1 MYESHFR
8 ISGPPFQ
15 LSPDPCFYFDS
26 KGHHLALEELWRG
39 LDAPG
44 GFVVVSGEIGAG
56 KTTLVRRMLGD
67 AGSQHLAVG
76 QVLSTQLGGE
86 DLLQAIAIAFGVVSD
101 GVDAKQV
108 RARLEDHFIS
118 LAASGR
124 RPVLIIDEAQ
134 NLERSA
140 FDLLVELEQGDAR
153 GRADLKICLVGQP
166 ELRDLLQSP
175 ELAALRE
182 RVTIACHLGPLRLSE
197 TGEYIR
203 HRLGKVG
210 WQGLPAFESDAFDE
224 IHRWTNGIPRRINLL
239 CNRLMLSC
247 FLAREARIDA
257 AKVSRTARELRAEI
271 GDTSLP
277 EPLAVVKA
285 VPATP
290 PVLARAAG
298 VESSVPDARA
308 PVHEVDAVAKHADG
322 ERATSPPK
330 SGAAALAP
338 SPACE
343 PPLLTDVALEPGRRP
358 LLLIAGSQADH
369 LQAAALLRAIA
380 ARSDLPVC
388 LLVRAYANNAFER
401 NREMFAG
408 LDIDGRIVSLGIG
421 GGTYAGRAAELMQ
434 RFEFVADHCQPATVV
449 VFDGSDAAL
458 SCGLVASRR
467 SIPVVHVGAGLR
479 VRGQPGAADIT
490 RKLTDQLAEV
500 LYTSD
505 VGASERLVQ
514 EGLARDRVAF
524 VGNLQ
529 VDALQIALR
538 TSIAGGPRERAGL
551 PTEYLSDRNGYGVV
565 VLDAPANVNDK
576 QTMTELV
583 AILREVSRDVP
594 LVWPM
599 HTRTREQLV
608 KFKLDATMRGERI
621 ACLAEQGYVSF
632 VQLLANA
639 TCVLTDS
646 WHVQEEATA
655 LGLPCLALGVE
666 CERPIA
672 SAIGSTIAVGRNK
685 AIATRTIWDC
695 IFNGGKRGTVPEL
708 WDGQAGARIAEHLA
722 MWLRAAAPHAAADTG
737 RLSRVS

>member
-1 MYESHFR
+1 MYESHFG
-8 ISGPPFQ
+8 ISKPPFQ
-15 LSPDPCFYFDS
+15 LSPDPSFYFDS
-26 KGHHLALEELWRG
+26 KGHHLALTELRRG

-44 GFVVVSGEIGAG
+44 GFVVISGEIGAG
-56 KTTLVRRMLGD
+56 KTTLVRRL
-67 AGSQHLAVG
+67 LAEMEEQRLVVA
-76 QVLSTQLGGE
+76 QVLSTQLNGE
-86 DLLQAIAIAFGVVSD
+86 DLLQAIALAFGVPEGGPLRS
-101 GVDAKQV
+101 
-108 RARLEDHFIS
+108 RLEEHI
-118 LAASGR
+118 ATVTAGGR
-124 RPVLIIDEAQ
+124 SAVLVIDEAQ

-140 FDLLVELEQGDAR
+140 FDLVVELEQGDAQ
-153 GRADLKICLVGQP
+153 GRAHLKICLVGQP
-166 ELRDLLQSP
+166 ELRDLLQRP
-175 ELAALRE
+175 DYTAVRE
-182 RVTIACHLGPLRLSE
+182 RVAVACHLGPLRLTE

-203 HRLGKVG
+203 HRLGMVG
-210 WQGLPAFESDAFDE
+210 WQGLPSFEEGVFE
-224 IHRWTNGIPRRINLL
+224 EVHRWTNGIPRRINLL

-247 FLAREARIDA
+247 FLSAEKSIDA
-257 AKVSRTARELRAEI
+257 DKVARTARELRAEI

-277 EPLAVVKA
+277 EPPPVARSP
-285 VPATP
+285 VPATTVPAPAQAATAPAATAPAAPAATAAVARASPPPAAP
-290 PVLARAAG
+290 PVLT
-298 VESSVPDARA
+298 SVVLQGDAR
-308 PVHEVDAVAKHADG
+308 
-322 ERATSPPK
+322 
-330 SGAAALAP
+330 
-338 SPACE
+338 
-343 PPLLTDVALEPGRRP
+343 PLV
-358 LLLIAGSQADH
+358 IVAGSQADH

-380 ARSDLPVC
+380 ARADLPVC

-434 RFEFVADHCQPATVV
+434 RFEFVADQCQPAAVI

-490 RKLTDQLAEV
+490 RKLTDQLADV

-505 VGASERLVQ
+505 VEASERLVQ
-514 EGLARDRVAF
+514 EGTARDRVGF

-538 TSIAGGPRERAGL
+538 SSIAGGPRERAGL

-565 VLDAPANVNDK
+565 VLDAPANVNDR
-576 QTMTELV
+576 QTMADLL
-583 AILREVSRDVP
+583 AMLREVSRDVP

-608 KFKLDATMRGERI
+608 KFKLDATLRGERI

-639 TCVLTDS
+639 TCVLSDS

-655 LGLPCLALGVE
+655 LGLPCLALGTE
-666 CERPIA
+666 SERPIA
-672 SAIGSTIAVGRNK
+672 SAVGSTIAVGRNK

-695 IFNGGKRGTVPEL
+695 IFNGGKRGTVPDQ
-708 WDGQAGARIAEHLA
+708 WDGQTGARIAEHLA
-722 MWLRAAAPHAAADTG
+722 LWLRAAAPRAATESG
-737 RLSRVS
+737 GLSRVS

>member
-1 MYESHFR
+1 MYESHFG
-8 ISGPPFQ
+8 ISKPPFQ
-15 LSPDPCFYFDS
+15 LSPDPSFYFDS
-26 KGHHLALEELWRG
+26 KGHHLALTELRRG

-44 GFVVVSGEIGAG
+44 GFVVISGEIGAG
-56 KTTLVRRMLGD
+56 KTTLVRRL
-67 AGSQHLAVG
+67 LADMEEERLVVA
-76 QVLSTQLGGE
+76 QVLSTQLNGE
-86 DLLQAIAIAFGVVSD
+86 DLLQAIALAFGVPE
-101 GVDAKQV
+101 GEPL
-108 RARLEDHFIS
+108 RGRLDDH
-118 LAASGR
+118 LATLTAGGQSA
-124 RPVLIIDEAQ
+124 VLIIDEAQ
-134 NLERSA
+134 NLERSG
-140 FDLLVELEQGDAR
+140 FELVVDLEQGDAQ
-153 GRADLKICLVGQP
+153 GRTHLKICLVGQP
-166 ELRDLLQSP
+166 ELRDLLQRP
-175 ELAALRE
+175 EYTALRE
-182 RVTIACHLGPLRLSE
+182 RVAVACHLGPLRLTE
-197 TGEYIR
+197 TGEYVR
-203 HRLGKVG
+203 HRLGMVG
-210 WQGLPAFESDAFDE
+210 WRGLPSFEEGVFEE

-247 FLAREARIDA
+247 FLNAEKNIDA
-257 AKVSRTARELRAEI
+257 EKVARTARELRAEI

-277 EPLAVVKA
+277 EPPPVARTAAPASIAPTPVKA
-285 VPATP
+285 ATAPATTASALVASPPRLDP
-290 PVLARAAG
+290 PVLT
-298 VESSVPDARA
+298 SV
-308 PVHEVDAVAKHADG
+308 VLQG
-322 ERATSPPK
+322 EA
-330 SGAAALAP
+330 
-338 SPACE
+338 
-343 PPLLTDVALEPGRRP
+343 RP
-358 LLLIAGSQADH
+358 LVIVAGSQADH

-380 ARSDLPVC
+380 ARNDLPVC

-408 LDIDGRIVSLGIG
+408 LDVGGRIVSLGIG

-434 RFEFVADHCQPATVV
+434 RFEFVADQCQPAAVI

-467 SIPVVHVGAGLR
+467 SIPVVHIGAGLR

-490 RKLTDQLAEV
+490 RKLTDQLADV

-505 VGASERLVQ
+505 IDASERLVQ
-514 EGLARDRVAF
+514 EGTARDRVGF

-538 TSIAGGPRERAGL
+538 SSIAGGPRERAGL

-565 VLDAPANVNDK
+565 VLDSPANVNDK
-576 QTMTELV
+576 QTMSDLL

-608 KFKLDATMRGERI
+608 KFKLDATLRGERI

-655 LGLPCLALGVE
+655 LGLPCLALGAE
-666 CERPIA
+666 SERPIA
-672 SAIGSTIAVGRNK
+672 SAVGSTIAVGRNK

-695 IFNGGKRGTVPEL
+695 IFNGGKRGSVPDQ
-708 WDGQAGARIAEHLA
+708 WDGQTGARIAEHLA
-722 MWLRAAAPHAAADTG
+722 LWLRASTPRASTETG
-737 RLSRVS
+737 ALSRVS